1 MLWRHRSSFEGH
13 IASWYI
19 FIAIIFIRAM
29 FSYLCYTKS
38 FLTFSKSSTF
48 LPLVLSVVVTHTYH
62 LLVLLN
68 FVCTISRIPPS
79 TFWINATLLKRNIF
93 IPGKS
98 KYGKVKKSSKIG
110 QDWRILISVSALFLT
125 AITEVLSLIGTLGT
139 RLCLHLILKF
149 FFPSFWRTQVFIRS
163 AICGRTCL

>member
-1 MLWRHRSSFEGH
+1 MLWRHRSSCDGH
-13 IASWYI
+13 IVSWYI

-48 LPLVLSVVVTHTYH
+48 LPHTHTYQ

-79 TFWINATLLKRNIF
+79 TFWINATLWKRNIF

-98 KYGKVKKSSKIG
+98 KCGKVKKSSKIG
-110 QDWRILISVSALFLT
+110 QDWRTLISVSPLFLT
-125 AITEVLSLIGTLGT
+125 AITEVLSLKGTLGT
-139 RLCLHLILKF
+139 RLCLHLILRF
-149 FFPSFWRTQVFIRS
+149 FSLVSEEPMS
-163 AICGRTCL
+163 

>member
-1 MLWRHRSSFEGH
+1 MLWRHRSSFDGH

-19 FIAIIFIRAM
+19 FIVIIFIRAM

-48 LPLVLSVVVTHTYH
+48 LPYH